1 MKLAVIGAGK
11 MGQAIAGR
19 LLEGTYL
26 GPDAICGVS
35 PVAADRDAFAS
46 LGGSTPLVTHEE
58 IAPALA
64 GATVA
69 LISVK
74 PQHYPEIAP
83 QLAQAGPELCFISI
97 MAGITLEAL
106 ESSLGRSRPI
116 IRCMP
121 NTPLLVGQGAVAWCA
136 NSGVK
141 GEQLQLADRI
151 FGEMG
156 TVVQVDEPQL
166 DAVTAL
172 SGSGPAFFF
181 RIMQHLIDAAMA
193 EGLPEK
199 TARLLAAQTA
209 VGSGALLQQAGEEIE
224 TLIANVR
231 SKGGTTEAG
240 LEAMESEAGTLEA
253 ILHKTIQ
260 AAAKRSREL
269 AKP

>member
-1 MKLAVIGAGK
+1 
-11 MGQAIAGR
+11 
-19 LLEGTYL
+19 
-26 GPDAICGVS
+26 
-35 PVAADRDAFAS
+35 
-46 LGGSTPLVTHEE
+46 
-58 IAPALA
+58 
-64 GATVA
+64 
-69 LISVK
+69 
-74 PQHYPEIAP
+74 
-83 QLAQAGPELCFISI
+83 
-97 MAGITLEAL
+97 
-106 ESSLGRSRPI
+106 
-116 IRCMP
+116 
-121 NTPLLVGQGAVAWCA
+121 
-136 NSGVK
+136 
-141 GEQLQLADRI
+141 
-151 FGEMG
+151 
-156 TVVQVDEPQL
+156 VVQVDEPQL

-209 VGSGALLQQAGEEIE
+209 VGSGALLQQTGEEIE